1 MHNNIWKDG
10 LSQPCGDQQP
20 PSAIKKVPS
29 EPCALDTHQ
38 IANLDGL
45 Q

>member
-20 PSAIKKVPS
+20 PSAIKKSSLWTMCSGHTPD
-29 EPCALDTHQ
+29 C
-38 IANLDGL
+38 
-45 Q
+45 